1 MHSAIRAVW
10 IAAFATAALA
20 GCGGGSG
27 SANDGTG
34 SGTGGGSGSTGGGGG
49 SGSGAPDGG
58 AYQAGPGPQGGAQLY
73 AGFRA
78 GKALVL
84 HQRELNAITPAVLR
98 DRLASMEL
106 TLTAFDGVFLK
117 LPNTTDAI
125 TRATLLRASTIASDL
140 EPLYALRPAR
150 LKYNFAVM
158 TVQNDLDPFD
168 DWSVALANVRSLAK
182 VARDAGLVGIVVDD
196 ESLAGLRVNYPYDF
210 KNGNTRTEAEYRAQ
224 TQAIGRQIMQTITA
238 EFPDAVVVV
247 LRGPAGAEPK
257 SSPALVNCVS
267 RDIANASPGGGCGA
281 NPASPLGSFFAG
293 FVEGASARALLV
305 DGGIDYGLRTAEQF
319 AGSADWRKNGIAS
332 AATDSAFIPETLRA
346 AWPTA
351 VKTAFGVRE
360 LDGAR
365 GNGLPSAPAL
375 FAVTAAAALRAT
387 DSFVWASFDLTDLT
401 KAAANQPFVKATV
414 DAKALAASTTAT
426 LAPTAPGSG
435 TGLMGQF
442 FSQVDESELAQT
454 IVDAT
459 IDNVWS
465 GTGPGQSI
473 LSGQNDNFS
482 VVWSG
487 YLEAPTTGTYG
498 IFGTTDDGMQITIG
512 STLVVDAFYYQA
524 PTEHA
529 GSIDLVAG
537 RRYPVRIRYFQGGGE
552 TEAHFAWQPPGGAKG
567 AVPTQYLYP
576 YR

>member
-1 MHSAIRAVW
+1 MHASIRAAL
-10 IAAFATAALA
+10 IAAVATAALA
-20 GCGGGSG
+20 ACGGGSG
-27 SANDGTG
+27 SGSDSTG
-34 SGTGGGSGSTGGGGG
+34 SASGSGGDG
-49 SGSGAPDGG
+49 SGSGLPDGG

-73 AGFRA
+73 ADFRA
-78 GKALVL
+78 GRKLVL
-84 HQRELNAITPAVLR
+84 HQRELNAVTPANMR
-98 DRLASMEL
+98 DRLASMES

-117 LPNTTDAI
+117 LPNSTDAV
-125 TRATLLRASTIASDL
+125 TRATLLKASTIASDL
-140 EPLYALRPAR
+140 EPLYALRPTK

-168 DWSVALANVRSLAK
+168 DWSVALANVKSLAK

-210 KNGNTRTEAEYRAQ
+210 KNGNTKTEAEYRTQ
-224 TQAIGRQIMQTITA
+224 TQTIGRQIMQTITA

-257 SSPALVNCVS
+257 SSPSLVNCVS
-267 RDIANASPGGGCGA
+267 RDIASAAPGGSCGA
-281 NPASPLGSFFAG
+281 NPASALGSFFAG
-293 FVEGASARALLV
+293 FVEASSARTLLV
-305 DGGIDYGLRTAEQF
+305 DGGVDYGLRTAEQF
-319 AGSADWRKNGIAS
+319 AGSADWRRNGIAS
-332 AATDSAFIPETLRA
+332 ATTASEFIPETLRA

-351 VKTAFGVRE
+351 VKVAFGVRE

-365 GNGLPSAPAL
+365 GNGLPSDPAL
-375 FAVTAAAALRAT
+375 FAATVAAALRTT
-387 DSFVWASFDLTDLT
+387 DAFVWASFDLVDLT
-401 KAAANQPFVKATV
+401 KAAATQPFLKATV
-414 DAKALAASTTAT
+414 DAKALAASTSAT
-426 LAPTAPGSG
+426 LAPTTPGSG

-459 IDNVWS
+459 IDNIWS

-487 YLEAPTTGTYG
+487 YLEAPATGTYA

-512 STLVVDAFYYQA
+512 DTLVVDAFYYQG

-537 RRYPVRIRYFQGGGE
+537 QRYPVKIRYFQGGGE
-552 TEAHFAWQPPGGAKG
+552 TEAHFAWQPPGGAKV
-567 AVPTQYLYP
+567 AVPTQFMYP
-576 YR
+576 YK